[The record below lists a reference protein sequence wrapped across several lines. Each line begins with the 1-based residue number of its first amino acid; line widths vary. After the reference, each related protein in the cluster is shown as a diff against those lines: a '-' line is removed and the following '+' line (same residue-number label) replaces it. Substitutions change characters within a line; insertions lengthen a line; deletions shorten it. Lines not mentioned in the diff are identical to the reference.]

1 MALGPGKSRVSK
13 PTPAPSRDI
22 KPTPARA
29 PKPSPLP
36 PGACD
41 THVHVFRPDLYPY
54 SADRAYTPGKVTSKD
69 LSRFL
74 DRHDL
79 DRVVI
84 IQPSV
89 YGTDNRAM
97 LDAIRD
103 LKGRARGIAVVDL
116 KTITDKELSRL
127 DKAGI
132 AGIRLNVA
140 TSGEGNLARAAK
152 RAAERLAGTDWLIQI
167 YAPLADIVSARRTL
181 TRLDCA
187 IVLDHFGGAVLGQPN
202 LAKGMKALVDLATNG
217 PAVLKLSAPYRV
229 VPVKGHEAKRWDA
242 VAPSAE
248 ALLEAPHDRL
258 IWGSDW
264 PHTASHHGRKK
275 RPNRIEPFQQIDDK
289 HSIRLARE
297 WLADDK
303 LLRRVLVTNPARLY
317 GFPKRP

>member
-1 MALGPGKSRVSK
+1 MTPRSGQTAISATTRSSPPGKKRTS
-13 PTPAPSRDI
+13 T
-22 KPTPARA
+22 RA

-41 THVHVFRPDLYPY
+41 THVHVFRPDHYPY
-54 SADRAYTPGKVTSKD
+54 TPNRAYTPGKVTAKD
-69 LSRFL
+69 LGRFL

-97 LDAIRD
+97 LDAIAD

-167 YAPLADIVSARRTL
+167 YAPLADIVSARQTGISR
-181 TRLDCA
+181 R
-187 IVLDHFGGAVLGQPN
+187 GRREGE
-202 LAKGMKALVDLATNG
+202 
-217 PAVLKLSAPYRV
+217 RV
-229 VPVKGHEAKRWDA
+229 A
-242 VAPSAE
+242 
-248 ALLEAPHDRL
+248 
-258 IWGSDW
+258 
-264 PHTASHHGRKK
+264 
-275 RPNRIEPFQQIDDK
+275 NRI
-289 HSIRLARE
+289 SRLAQ
-297 WLADDK
+297 
-303 LLRRVLVTNPARLY
+303 LRRKSRV
-317 GFPKRP
+317 